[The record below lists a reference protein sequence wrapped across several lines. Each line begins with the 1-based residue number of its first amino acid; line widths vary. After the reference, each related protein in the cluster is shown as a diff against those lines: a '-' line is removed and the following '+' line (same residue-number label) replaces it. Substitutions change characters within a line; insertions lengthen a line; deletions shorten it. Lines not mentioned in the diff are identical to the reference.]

1 MVESAKRCPEQAP
14 NERTRIRRVDTNC
27 PGCES
32 ENVDSFCEISAIPV
46 DVGKS
51 EQSEEAARNANR
63 GDIQLC
69 YCSGCGLVYNA
80 KFDPTKIGFE
90 PGYEVALHH
99 SETFRNFI
107 ETLASRLLDKYS
119 MHGRKVLDIG
129 CGGGK
134 SVELLNRDISDWTIT
149 FVDTGTNACIGER
162 LRAVRPHLE
171 NEEVFLANYTDGL
184 SDVHLPGLID
194 FHQRNDAIAS
204 FLSVRPSQSF
214 HATQTD
220 RDGAVKSICEID
232 QTDSWMNGGFFV
244 FSQQLFDYLGE
255 GEELVHEPFNRLI
268 AERKL
273 YSLKHEGFWSCM
285 DTYKEKQHLDE
296 LYSQGQPPWVLWD
309 QAESTQAQFVAP
321 SQA

>member
-27 PGCES
+27 PRCES

-107 ETLASRLLDKYS
+107 ETLASRLLDK
-119 MHGRKVLDIG
+119 
-129 CGGGK
+129 
-134 SVELLNRDISDWTIT
+134 
-149 FVDTGTNACIGER
+149 
-162 LRAVRPHLE
+162 
-171 NEEVFLANYTDGL
+171 
-184 SDVHLPGLID
+184 
-194 FHQRNDAIAS
+194 
-204 FLSVRPSQSF
+204 
-214 HATQTD
+214 
-220 RDGAVKSICEID
+220 
-232 QTDSWMNGGFFV
+232 
-244 FSQQLFDYLGE
+244 
-255 GEELVHEPFNRLI
+255 
-268 AERKL
+268 
-273 YSLKHEGFWSCM
+273 
-285 DTYKEKQHLDE
+285 
-296 LYSQGQPPWVLWD
+296 
-309 QAESTQAQFVAP
+309 
-321 SQA
+321 